1 MNHRGASRSAET
13 PTTCS
18 FSSDITSTTVIVAC
32 AIGLAARICLIAVS
46 PAHKS
51 PWDHHE
57 YVRWGNQTL
66 STGVLS
72 IYSSPPPE
80 GDTYL
85 PDKGRVTIHH
95 REQYVCNY
103 PPLAV
108 YLFACQ
114 ARLHRAFDEL
124 LEHFRSSPSVQVER
138 SSLEESAP
146 KRYNMTELV
155 LAGREPSFRFAP
167 KPMDPSP

>member
-1 MNHRGASRSAET
+1 MNHRGAPRSAKT

-46 PAHKS
+46 PAHKA

-66 STGVLS
+66 STGVLN

-85 PDKGRVTIHH
+85 PFKWDCSDLEAVIDSALSQDRWRQVAV
-95 REQYVCNY
+95 RAQ
-103 PPLAV
+103 AV
-108 YLFACQ
+108 YGRALF
-114 ARLHRAFDEL
+114 
-124 LEHFRSSPSVQVER
+124 ER
-138 SSLEESAP
+138 E
-146 KRYNMTELV
+146 
-155 LAGREPSFRFAP
+155 GREEFCARFREIVR
-167 KPMDPSP
+167 S